1 MVVTYLRYESAVANG
16 QGRHLG
22 IFALA
27 NGLARAG
34 RLSVADWAWWRD
46 NNDWFDAA
54 YCDPATVDPT
64 LFDGSVPVS
73 CWFRSSAS
81 HLLDRVPGYLDLLD
95 RYQVGWVER
104 RSEYPGQIRYQDDV
118 QVVVTP
124 AGRRRPGCASG

>member
-1 MVVTYLRYESAVANG
+1 VIHVRYESLTPNAS
-16 QGRHLG
+16 GRHPG

-34 RLSVADWAWWRD
+34 RLSAADWAWWRA

-54 YCDPATVDPT
+54 YPDPATVDPS
-64 LFDGSVPVS
+64 LFDGSVQVS
-73 CWFRSSAS
+73 CWFKSSAS

-95 RYQVGWVER
+95 RYQVGWVVL
-104 RSEYPGQIRYQDDV
+104 RSTAPGQIRYEDDV

-124 AGRRRPGCASG
+124 AGLRRPSRAPR